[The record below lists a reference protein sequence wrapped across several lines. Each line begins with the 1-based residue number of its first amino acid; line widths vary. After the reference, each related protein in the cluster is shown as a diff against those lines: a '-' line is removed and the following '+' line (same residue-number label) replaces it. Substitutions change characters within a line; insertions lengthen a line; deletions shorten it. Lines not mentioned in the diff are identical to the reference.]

1 MQPVVLNNRTVK
13 GFSSTWSPARMN
25 ASVAPTNSSETFF
38 TNILLNHT
46 EIEQKISNLPG
57 IAGVTPRWVL
67 YGKVENANDDT
78 KWIESLIYAGD
89 SKKELDIGVGKGFA
103 SNRVLGPNQAIVTES
118 ALRLINVN
126 PYLGDTVNLKIDVLN
141 FLSNE
146 YAFGGDIPSNVTTDN
161 LNELIESIGGGFLD

>member
-1 MQPVVLNNRTVK
+1 M
-13 GFSSTWSPARMN
+13 
-25 ASVAPTNSSETFF
+25 
-38 TNILLNHT
+38 
-46 EIEQKISNLPG
+46 
-57 IAGVTPRWVL
+57 TPRWVL